1 MGAVKWG
8 EAVIENRGAWRL
20 NLWLLR
26 MTNGLD
32 GGGVRHVKRV
42 MPPFFVVHDRETA
55 DTGGE
60 ALGER
65 LQAVFDPLLA
75 VLKSLAAQE
84 AKNACPCVLL
94 FCSFV

>member
-1 MGAVKWG
+1 MGW
-8 EAVIENRGAWRL
+8 
-20 NLWLLR
+20 
-26 MTNGLD
+26 M
-32 GGGVRHVKRV
+32 GVFVRPVTRV
-42 MPPFFVVHDRETA
+42 LPPFFVVHDRETA

-84 AKNACPCVLL
+84 GPPHAAGNAFLVT
-94 FCSFV
+94 SYVHVHQ